1 MINISRRFGLNILV
15 IVFFCL
21 GAHDSISQS
30 KKIIYETDMCL
41 DVDDVGALAMLHAM
55 ADQGEV
61 EILAITFNEVHPDGA
76 AAIDA
81 INTWYGRPDIPVGIY
96 KDQLTAPDS
105 SKYLGPVA
113 TFPHDLTNETAPTAL
128 DLYRKTLT
136 EQPDK
141 SVTIISVGFLNN
153 VHDLLK
159 AEPDL
164 VAKKVREMVVM
175 GALNNDGFNLWRH
188 DLVSQSEYVI
198 RNWPTP
204 LVISQH
210 GGSTK
215 TGTKLSDSAAENP
228 VREAFY
234 QWFDQSYKGRS
245 SWDQVAV
252 LYGVRGLEE
261 TFEEITTGT
270 GRLRNDFEWQ
280 MQAGHRSFLKS
291 KLTDDQLVDIIETLM
306 IKLPKEK
313 ATKDAR

>member
-1 MINISRRFGLNILV
+1 MIKIDRRFGLNILA
-15 IVFFCL
+15 IAFFCL
-21 GAHDSISQS
+21 GAHDSIAQP

-55 ADQGEV
+55 ADLGEV

-81 INTWYGRPDIPVGIY
+81 INTWYGRPEIPVGIY
-96 KDQLTAPDS
+96 KDQLAAPDS

-113 TFPHDLTNETAPTAL
+113 AFPHDLTNETAPTAL
-128 DLYRKTLT
+128 DLYRKTLA

-153 VHDLLK
+153 LHDLLK

-164 VAKKVREMVVM
+164 VAKKVKEMVVM
-175 GALNNDGFNLWRH
+175 GGRNNDGFNLSRH
-188 DLVSQSEYVI
+188 NLVPQSEYVI

-210 GGSTK
+210 GGSIE
-215 TGTKLSDSAAENP
+215 TGAKLSDSPAENP

-252 LYGVRGLEE
+252 LYGVRGLGE

-270 GRLRNDFEWQ
+270 GRLRNDYEWQ
-280 MQAGHRSFLKS
+280 MQTGHRSFLKS
-291 KLTDDQLVDIIETLM
+291 KLTDDELVDIIEALM